1 MRVLEIE
8 RGGERM
14 RVATYLTDAEI
25 ADLRGLPARGV
36 VGVVGED
43 GVLRVNGVFREFLH
57 ETIAREAPRDPDMQK
72 AAEARGEGRLV
83 FVDSRVPEEVQPVP
97 EEDVLGWFAV
107 REGRIVPGSYVANP
121 EHRVEGRY
129 GWSAA
134 IGGMRVPMVRA
145 LRAGEGKSEEP
156 GS

>member
-8 RGGERM
+8 RGGERL
-14 RVATYLTDAEI
+14 RVATFLTDGEI
-25 ADLRGLPARGV
+25 AELRGLPPRAV

-43 GVLRVNGVFREFLH
+43 GSVRVNSVFREFLH
-57 ETIAREAPRDPDMQK
+57 ETIGRVAPLDPDMQ
-72 AAEARGEGRLV
+72 AAARARGDGRLV

-107 REGRIVPGSYVANP
+107 REGRIVEGSYAPNP

-134 IGGMRVPMVRA
+134 IGGMREPMVEV
-145 LRAGEGKSEEP
+145 LRKG
-156 GS
+156 